1 MSDNEALVT
10 VKRDDGDKLQ
20 WAKGLIYRQEGSKRV
35 VRKKP
40 IKITFIIMVIFSSV
54 SILFVDSNVIE
65 EKKAEIKNP
74 EIVNDNNIIKLA
86 IFKERK
92 EVKAR
97 RYIRPRKVM
106 RLSLI
111 SRDGA
116 GGIPIGAMAR
126 AKLITGGSNG
136 LVKAKLIEPL
146 MANGEEY
153 LAEGVILIGQGAS
166 NEERLVLQFSK
177 IVFSDGKAQDVSA
190 TGYDLKD
197 KIVGLKGKQLGRA
210 ALKIAAGTGLRFLGG
225 VAEGL
230 QDKEM
235 GQGVAVKKSSMKN
248 ALLNGA
254 ALATIEQSNQMMQD
268 LREKQSIIE
277 VAQGTQ
283 FWVVFGGGL

>member
-10 VKRDDGDKLQ
+10 VKRDNGDKLQ
-20 WAKGLIYRQEGSKRV
+20 WAKGLIYRQEGSKKV
-35 VRKKP
+35 VRKKS
-40 IKITFIIMVIFSSV
+40 IKIAFIIMVIFSSI
-54 SILFVDSNVIE
+54 SILFVDSNVVE

-74 EIVNDNNIIKLA
+74 EVVNDNNKIKLSV
-86 IFKERK
+86 FKERK
-92 EVKAR
+92 EVKVR
-97 RYIRPRKVM
+97 RYIRSRKVM

-146 MANGEEY
+146 MVNGEEY

-166 NEERLVLQFSK
+166 NEERLILQFSK
-177 IVFSDGKAQDVSA
+177 IVFSDGKSQDVSA
-190 TGYDLKD
+190 TGYDIKD

-210 ALKIAAGTGLRFLGG
+210 ALKVAAGTGLRFLGG

-230 QDKEM
+230 QDKDM